1 RSRTPAAPVGAL
13 RPAPGSPGRADTRST
28 LAVGAPAAP
37 LGIVGWRNWAVIS
50 SFYARRQMT
59 AASSSWTP
67 RGDRAQARFSR
78 RDEGAGDSAEAAAA
92 GTVSDGI
99 ARRQGGSFATARRR
113 GPTRLTQS
121 CEAWRA
127 GAQLNTDGGPSCRR
141 APTTRDARC

>member
-1 RSRTPAAPVGAL
+1 MAQLGGHLFFLYPTTDDGGEFVVDAARRPSPGAL
-13 RPAPGSPGRADTRST
+13 
-28 LAVGAPAAP
+28 
-37 LGIVGWRNWAVIS
+37 
-50 SFYARRQMT
+50 
-59 AASSSWTP
+59 
-67 RGDRAQARFSR
+67 SR

-141 APTTRDARC
+141 A